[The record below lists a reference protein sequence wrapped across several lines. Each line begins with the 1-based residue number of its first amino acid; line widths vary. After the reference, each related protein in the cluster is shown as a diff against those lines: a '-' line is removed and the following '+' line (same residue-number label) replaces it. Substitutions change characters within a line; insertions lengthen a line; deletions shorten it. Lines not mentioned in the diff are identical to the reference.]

1 MAAGLLLKVVGFCVW
16 ALFWLGGTATVSTTA
31 LAGGDAVVVDARS
44 AVAATDDDFVCA
56 TLDWWPPDKCDY
68 GTCAWG
74 RAGLLNLVS
83 REPDA
88 ERPPRHLSSSLHSCP
103 ELLMVRG
110 RREVLPRRLFPSSPA
125 GSLQQGLAQCRQR

>member
-1 MAAGLLLKVVGFCVW
+1 MAAARAEGMLRLLGGLWFLAALLLP
-16 ALFWLGGTATVSTTA
+16 
-31 LAGGDAVVVDARS
+31 AGAA
-44 AVAATDDDFVCA
+44 AAATGQSLAEDFVCA

-83 REPDA
+83 REPAA

-110 RREVLPRRLFPSSPA
+110 RREVLTRRLFPSSPA